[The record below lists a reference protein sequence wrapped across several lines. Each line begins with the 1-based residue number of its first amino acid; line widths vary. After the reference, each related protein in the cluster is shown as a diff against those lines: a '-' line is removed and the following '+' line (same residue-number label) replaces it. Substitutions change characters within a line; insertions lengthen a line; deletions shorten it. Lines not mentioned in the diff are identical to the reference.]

1 MNKTKIKICGL
12 RTLEDARLMNEY
24 KVDYAGIILF
34 YEKSKRCCSIERA
47 HMIIKAL
54 NPVVKKVAVTVSP
67 SLEQAKLI
75 ETLGFDILQV
85 HGELKEEVLKETR
98 IPILKAFNE
107 EMDKSL
113 MRQYMKLE
121 RVVGFV
127 FDGMIPGSGKV
138 FDWTSLE
145 ELDLEGL
152 DIESRLLVLAGG
164 LNADNVLEAIE
175 TVHPDIVDV
184 SSSVEDNSGTRK
196 DKEKIEEFVRKVRAY
211 E

>member
-75 ETLGFDILQV
+75 ETLRFDILQV

-107 EMDKSL
+107 KMDKSL

-145 ELDLEGL
+145 EL